1 MLSSEL
7 EYCLNDAFQRAR
19 EERHEFITV
28 EHLLLALLD
37 TPTVIE
43 TLKACGADLA
53 RLRRELKEFID
64 DQTPRL
70 RRDDDDETEVQPTLG
85 FQRVLQR
92 AVFHVQSSG
101 RKEVTPVNVLVAI
114 FSEKQS
120 QAVYLLG
127 LQDVTR
133 LDVVN
138 FVSHGVP
145 KTQEP
150 GPKVEPDEAAAEGER
165 GADANPLERFTTN
178 LNALA
183 EAGKIDPLIGRQ
195 LEIERTVQIL
205 CRRRKNNPLFVGEAG
220 VGKTALAEGLARL
233 IVEAKV
239 PEVLRH
245 CTIYALDMGSLI
257 AGTKYRG
264 DFEKRLKGVVAG
276 LKKKPGA
283 ILFIDEIHT
292 VIGAGAAS
300 GGVMDASNL
309 IKPLL
314 ANGELR
320 CIGSTTYSEFR
331 GIFEKD
337 HALARRFQKIDVTE
351 PSVAETIEILRG
363 LKSRFEE
370 HHNISYSDE
379 ALRAA
384 AELSAKHINDRQL
397 PDKAIDVIDEAG
409 ANCRLQ
415 PESARPRVVDVEL
428 IQTIVAKIARIPPKN
443 VSASD
448 RDVLRNIERDLKLV
462 IFGQDRA
469 IGALASAIK
478 MARSGLGD
486 ERRPVGSFLFSG
498 PTGVGKTEVTRQLAL
513 TMGVELI
520 RFDMSEYM
528 ERHTV
533 SRLIG
538 APPGYVGFDQG
549 GLLTEAITKHPHCV
563 LLFDEIEKA
572 HPEVFNLLL
581 QVMDHGTLTDN
592 NGRKADFRNVTI
604 VMTTNA
610 GAQEMSR
617 SSVGFTTQDHS
628 TDAMEVLKKLFSPE
642 FRNRLD
648 AIIPFEALNE
658 QSIARVVDKL
668 IVELEAQLDKNQVTI
683 ELEPAARDWVA
694 VRGYDKKMGARPM
707 ARVIQEHIKRPLAEE
722 LLFGKLT
729 SGGHV
734 RVEAAPGGESLLLT
748 VEPATRELEHL
759 PEVAATDGASAR
771 KSSRRPPTDADRRR
785 DESKGSADDRE
796 LAEQKDRGEP

>member
-7 EYCLNDAFQRAR
+7 EYCLNEAFQRAR

-37 TPTVIE
+37 TPQVIE
-43 TLKACGADLA
+43 ILKACGAEVG
-53 RLRRELKEFID
+53 RLRRELLEFIND
-64 DQTPRL
+64 STPRL
-70 RRDDDDETEVQPTLG
+70 SSDYEEEVDVQPTLG

-101 RKEVTPVNVLVAI
+101 KKEVSPANVLVAI

-127 LQDVTR
+127 MQDVAR
-133 LDVVN
+133 LDVVHYI
-138 FVSHGVP
+138 SHGVS
-145 KTQEP
+145 KMQDKP
-150 GPKVEPDEAAAEGER
+150 GMDDNMEVDADRAGAEA
-165 GADANPLERFTTN
+165 GALERFATN

-183 EAGKIDPLIGRQ
+183 AEGRIDPLIGRE
-195 LEIERTVQIL
+195 LEIQRTVQIL
-205 CRRRKNNPLFVGEAG
+205 CRRRKNNPLYVGEAG

-233 IVEAKV
+233 IVEGNV
-239 PEVLRH
+239 PDVLLG

-264 DFEKRLKGVVAG
+264 DFEKRLKSVVAE
-276 LKKKPGA
+276 LKEQPGA

-309 IKPLL
+309 IKPVL
-314 ANGELR
+314 ANGDLR
-320 CIGSTTYSEFR
+320 CIGSTTYAEFR

-351 PSVAETIEILRG
+351 PSIEETVEILRG
-363 LKSRFEE
+363 LKTRFEE
-370 HHNISYSDE
+370 HHDVVYEDE

-384 AELSAKHINDRQL
+384 AELSSRHINDRHL

-415 PESARPRVVDVEL
+415 PQATRKKVVDVEL
-428 IQTIVAKIARIPPKN
+428 IQDVVARMARIPPKN

-448 RDVLRNIERDLKLV
+448 RDVLRHLERDLKLV
-462 IFGQDRA
+462 IFGQDPA
-469 IGALASAIK
+469 IQALSSAIK

-486 ERRPVGSFLFSG
+486 ESKPVGSFLFAG

-513 TMGVELI
+513 TMGVELV

-538 APPGYVGFDQG
+538 APPGYVGYDQG
-549 GLLTEAITKHPHCV
+549 GLLTEAITKNPHCV

-617 SSVGFTTQDHS
+617 ASVGFTLQDHT
-628 TDAMEVLKKLFSPE
+628 TDAMEIIKKIFSPE

-648 AIIPFEALNE
+648 AIIQFSSLDEE
-658 QSIARVVDKL
+658 SVGRVVDKL
-668 IVELEAQLDKNQVTI
+668 ILELEAQLDKNDVTI
-683 ELEPAARDWVA
+683 ELEPAARRWIA
-694 VRGYDKKMGARPM
+694 EKGYDKTMGARPM
-707 ARVIQEHIKRPLAEE
+707 ARVIQEHIKRPLAEQ
-722 LLFGKLT
+722 LLFGDLT
-729 SGGHV
+729 EGGHV
-734 RVEAAPGGESLLLT
+734 RVDLDGDEIVLNT
-748 VEPATRELEHL
+748 EPATRELEHL
-759 PEVAATDGASAR
+759 PED
-771 KSSRRPPTDADRRR
+771 
-785 DESKGSADDRE
+785 
-796 LAEQKDRGEP
+796 